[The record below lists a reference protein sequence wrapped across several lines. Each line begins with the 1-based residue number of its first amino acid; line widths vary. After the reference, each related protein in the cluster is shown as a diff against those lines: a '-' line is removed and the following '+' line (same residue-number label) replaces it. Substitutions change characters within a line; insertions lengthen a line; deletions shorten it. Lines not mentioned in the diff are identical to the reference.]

1 MNWTEP
7 KPPTEGI
14 SYYDHITSETPLGR
28 VKIEWKSWD
37 KNDSYD
43 VEIDGLRIFAE
54 YSLEAAKNVAK
65 EYYINVT

>member
-37 KNDSYD
+37 
-43 VEIDGLRIFAE
+43 GLRIFAE